1 MPRNNKSGPA
11 THNPSSFLTLVSG
24 WVQQGVENVFATE
37 RVIADLA
44 MRKSADAM
52 KSLRE
57 GASAP
62 EHSPVAILTELTVE
76 GTSSFIEAQ
85 RILLNL
91 AQHENDIV
99 MGGVKERVSAS
110 VPATATT
117 DLVRRTIDTFIGMH
131 QEFLKITSKQT
142 LDWLEHAGKGKYGGT
157 HAVDLAREAMGNF
170 VDAQKKFLDVVAQE
184 TTRMTSG
191 KSEKATKVV
200 KKTELAKLAHDASN
214 AFIEVQKKL
223 LDIAGQQ
230 MNVNLKAATRALEV
244 LRPFR
249 LLPMANVTGEGVKR
263 FVDAEK
269 AMIASIIKPRDG
281 AKGVSKHRA
290 RRAPRPRKAATP
302 HATHAVA

>member
-1 MPRNNKSGPA
+1 MPRNIKSGPA
-11 THNPSSFLTLVSG
+11 THNPSSFLTLLSG

-37 RVIADLA
+37 RVVVDLA

-57 GASAP
+57 GVSAP
-62 EHSPVAILTELTVE
+62 EHSPVAILTELAVE

-142 LDWLEHAGKGKYGGT
+142 LDWLEQAGKGKYGGT

-170 VDAQKKFLDVVAQE
+170 VDAQKKFLDVIEQE
-184 TTRMTSG
+184 TTRLTSG
-191 KSEKATKVV
+191 RSEHAAKVV
-200 KKTELAKLAHDASN
+200 KKTELAKLARDASN
-214 AFIEVQKKL
+214 AFVEMQKKM

-244 LRPFR
+244 IKPFR
-249 LLPMANVTGEGVKR
+249 LLPMANITGEGVKR
-263 FVDAEK
+263 FVNAEK
-269 AMIASIIKPRDG
+269 AMIASMIKPRDAAHRT
-281 AKGVSKHRA
+281 AKRQT
-290 RRAPRPRKAATP
+290 RRAPRPRKAAAP
-302 HATHAVA
+302 QARVVA

>member
-1 MPRNNKSGPA
+1 MPRDNKPGPA

-37 RVIADLA
+37 RVIVDLA

-57 GASAP
+57 GVSAP
-62 EHSPVAILTELTVE
+62 EHSPAAILTELTIE

-117 DLVRRTIDTFIGMH
+117 DMVRRTIDTFIGMH

-142 LDWLEHAGKGKYGGT
+142 LDWLEQAGKGKYSGT
-157 HAVDLAREAMGNF
+157 HAADLAREAMGNF
-170 VDAQKKFLDVVAQE
+170 VDSQKKFLDVIAQE

-191 KSEKATKVV
+191 KSAEKAV
-200 KKTELAKLAHDASN
+200 KKTELAKLARDASN
-214 AFIEVQKKL
+214 AFIDVQKKL

-244 LRPFR
+244 IKPFR
-249 LLPMANVTGEGVKR
+249 LLPMANITGEGVKR

-269 AMIASIIKPRDG
+269 AMIASMIKPRDG
-281 AKGVSKHRA
+281 AHRTA
-290 RRAPRPRKAATP
+290 KRQTRRAPRPRKAAAP
-302 HATHAVA
+302 QARVVA